1 VAYFAV
7 SDEASWRPRV
17 PRAPPDVSAYI
28 CMSRPA
34 RTSLTGA
41 SSEALARWGAAAAC
55 LGAISYGASGYLDN
69 PDASGFVIG
78 FALPVLEVAT
88 SASFLG
94 GLLALYFWAGEG
106 GLLRRAGFLM
116 GSVGTM
122 LGLLDALNWW
132 EADRWIVLYV
142 TLTLVYLGILVGL
155 YFWPGRDSGSLRRIA
170 LPVGLVGTVLGLFD
184 GLDWWEPDWWILLFF
199 ALTAVGLDMI
209 FVEAPRV
216 LGVLVLAS
224 GALGWVS
231 LLTDP
236 AFSGV
241 LVPTRPVHVAF
252 AALFCLSCIAWGMVL
267 FRKAS

>member
-1 VAYFAV
+1 
-7 SDEASWRPRV
+7 
-17 PRAPPDVSAYI
+17 
-28 CMSRPA
+28 MSRPA

-69 PDASGFVIG
+69 PDASGFVTG

-155 YFWPGRDSGSLRRIA
+155 YFWPGRDSGSLRRIT

-199 ALTAVGLDMI
+199 ALTAVGLDMV

-236 AFSGV
+236 AFSSV